1 MFLKSSNYF
10 SDKNKNSS
18 LSIIGEGIDFVGE
31 INTDGNIHVDGIM
44 RGNIKAYEVV
54 IGPHGDFDGEINAEV
69 LIINGCIKGKF
80 NIKNLH
86 VKKAGLLQ
94 GKAKYDLIIVE
105 SGGRV
110 QGELGLNKQNKTQ
123 QKKNGKD
130 N

>member
-1 MFLKSSNYF
+1 MP
-10 SDKNKNSS
+10 S
-18 LSIIGEGIDFVGE
+18 L
-31 INTDGNIHVDGIM
+31 
-44 RGNIKAYEVV
+44 IKQSTS
-54 IGPHGDFDGEINAEV
+54 
-69 LIINGCIKGKF
+69 
-80 NIKNLH
+80 
-86 VKKAGLLQ
+86 LQ